1 MKKNRR
7 WILWILLSLNILS
20 VIPLLLSY
28 AAGHVSPAE
37 NWYYA
42 FFGLAYPIFL
52 AVNGFFIILWLVLW
66 KKYVFIS
73 LISVMAGWSSLQ
85 SVYPVHFP
93 WGKKSFS
100 GETIRV
106 VSYNVNLFWGN
117 ENTESIT
124 EVREQISSFLRNQ
137 QADVICLQEGYMKTP
152 DFNELLKNYAHSIG
166 MKYFYFKNYRKFWD
180 KKKIDAVIIF
190 SRFPIVDTGFM
201 KIPEKSTF
209 GIYADILH
217 HEDTIR
223 IYNLHLESIRFGND
237 DYTFYSKLTDPMKDK
252 PPLKEGA
259 RKMFWKLRRAFILRA
274 NEADQLASHI
284 SVCPHPSVIAGDFN
298 DTPSSY
304 TYHQLT
310 RNHNDAFVSA
320 GSTFDG
326 NTYAGKFPAFRIDY
340 ILYSVHFK
348 PVEYQKYKLN
358 LSDHYPI
365 AASFTFKP

>member
-7 WILWILLSLNILS
+7 WILWIILSLNILA

-28 AAGHVSPAE
+28 VAGHVSPTE

-52 AVNGFFIILWLVLW
+52 ALNGFFIILWLVLW
-66 KKYVFIS
+66 KKYIFIS
-73 LISVMAGWSSLQ
+73 LISVITGWSSLQ
-85 SVYPVHFP
+85 SVYPVHLP
-93 WGKKSFS
+93 WAKKNFS

-117 ENTESIT
+117 ENTESIS

-137 QADVICLQEGYMKTP
+137 QADVICLQEGYLKGP
-152 DFNELLKNYAHSIG
+152 DFNELLKKYTHSIG

-209 GIYADILH
+209 AIYADILH

-237 DYTFYSKLTDPMKDK
+237 DYTFYSGLTDPMKDK

-259 RKMFWKLRRAFILRA
+259 QKMFWKLRRAFILRA
-274 NEADQLASHI
+274 NEADQLTSHI
-284 SVCPHPSVIAGDFN
+284 SVCPYPSIIAGDFN

-310 RNHNDAFVSA
+310 RNHKDAFVSV
-320 GSTFDG
+320 GNTFDG

-340 ILYSVHFK
+340 LLYSVHFK
-348 PVEYQKYKLN
+348 PAGYHKYKLN